1 MKIKEKSI
9 VKPQPTLDLL
19 SEEEDFWN
27 VKLPNDYKKFLIN
40 YNGGI
45 PEQNSFIVHSRT
57 YAIDRFL
64 CVLEESDENVES
76 IYDIDVI
83 LTRIEE
89 RLTANEDLV
98 GVELLP
104 IAILFN
110 GDYVCLE
117 YKNVNK
123 EPRVC
128 IWNHEESGE
137 LNPVTYHVANNFNEW
152 INSLR

>member
-110 GDYVCLE
+110 GDYVC
-117 YKNVNK
+117 
-123 EPRVC
+123 
-128 IWNHEESGE
+128 
-137 LNPVTYHVANNFNEW
+137 
-152 INSLR
+152 